1 MFADSVILMM
11 KWNVAKTQFFV
22 FMIEANI
29 IFKEWMVVVFSLGT
43 FDVQTMPC
51 LQFIFAFHFSFSLS
65 SLFLVVPWVLF
76 LSDCYVHVS
85 DGIIINSYSYK

>member
-11 KWNVAKTQFFV
+11 KWNAAKTQFFI

-29 IFKEWMVVVFSLGT
+29 IFKEWIVDVFSLGT

-51 LQFIFAFHFSFSLS
+51 LQFIFAFHFRFIRCWLTL
-65 SLFLVVPWVLF
+65 SLFT
-76 LSDCYVHVS
+76 
-85 DGIIINSYSYK
+85 YKMFS